1 MIKRTER
8 WFLLIRIRIALRERL
23 LRGENAGL
31 VDTNILAILRRKWF
45 MRGNGLMIWK
55 MGKGSLIIII
65 MRFTQDSEKMTNG
78 MESVNTSM
86 RIILNMKEIG
96 PMIKNKD
103 RVSNFFQMETN
114 TRENELTGR
123 WTDREDINLIMG
135 ICLRELFRMGNSK
148 GLVFI
153 IFQMVIAKRVF
164 GVIIN
169 LSIKSKNYINNI

>member
-1 MIKRTER
+1 
-8 WFLLIRIRIALRERL
+8 
-23 LRGENAGL
+23 
-31 VDTNILAILRRKWF
+31 
-45 MRGNGLMIWK
+45 

-123 WTDREDINLIMG
+123 
-135 ICLRELFRMGNSK
+135 
-148 GLVFI
+148 
-153 IFQMVIAKRVF
+153 
-164 GVIIN
+164 
-169 LSIKSKNYINNI
+169 